1 MAPLGAGHVKM
12 TRQHTW
18 EMAGPTPADVRK
30 DTTMIM
36 TDSAVLRRGF
46 FAALAVA
53 ALSGAALCGP
63 AHAADPAAGTWRYTV
78 FRDGSPIGDHS
89 ISFTPAGD
97 QLQVDIKTDI
107 AVKIAFVTAFRFEH
121 SSQELWKN
129 GRLQSLTATTNDDG
143 TKHTVT
149 AKADGGTLLV
159 TADGAN
165 ASRPPETLVH
175 NQWNM
180 DNLKAPAL
188 LSAFDGTE
196 YKISS
201 TGPQPDTVDIGNS
214 SVKARKYTV
223 SGDLARTFWFDD
235 QNRLLKV
242 AFESRGSNVVYELKP

>member
-1 MAPLGAGHVKM
+1 MMPH
-12 TRQHTW
+12 
-18 EMAGPTPADVRK
+18 
-30 DTTMIM
+30 
-36 TDSAVLRRGF
+36 SAVLRRGL
-46 FAALAVA
+46 FAAVAMASLGGAVQY
-53 ALSGAALCGP
+53 GP
-63 AHAADPAAGTWRYTV
+63 AHAADPASGTWRYTV

-89 ISFTPAGD
+89 ISFSPVGD

-121 SSQELWKN
+121 TSQEIWQN
-129 GRLQSLTATTNDDG
+129 GRLQSLTSTTNDDG
-143 TKHTVT
+143 TKHTVS
-149 AKADGGTLLV
+149 AKADGGTLRV
-159 TADGAN
+159 TADGAHS
-165 ASRPPETLVH
+165 SRPPETLVH

-180 DNLKAPAL
+180 DNLKAPVL
-188 LSAFDGTE
+188 LSAFDGTD